1 MRFSSG
7 LFLQLSSIL
16 LAAAAAYALGAL
28 CSEWLHRWILTF
40 PMPSMKSSSYQMVT
54 SSPDGGRLREEFQAI
69 LDRNIFNALKTE
81 MPLPS
86 TDPEPEPKVEEAP
99 KETKEE
105 IEPTRLQIALTGT
118 MVYGEDHFFG

>member
-69 LDRNIFNALKTE
+69 LELSAVDTSGGGSKAAAWRCVTNDILLGIHRTPCSSF
-81 MPLPS
+81 P
-86 TDPEPEPKVEEAP
+86 
-99 KETKEE
+99 
-105 IEPTRLQIALTGT
+105 
-118 MVYGEDHFFG
+118 MVAFLFE